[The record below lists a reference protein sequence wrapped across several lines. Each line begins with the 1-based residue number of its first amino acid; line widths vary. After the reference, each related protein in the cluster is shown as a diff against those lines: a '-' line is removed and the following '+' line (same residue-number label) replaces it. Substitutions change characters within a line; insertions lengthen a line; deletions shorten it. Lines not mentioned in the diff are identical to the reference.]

1 MKAGHTITQDDI
13 NLKMFEELDKLSTK
27 IDKSEERAEA
37 FQKQMK
43 EDSIQFRKEIRED
56 MKQFQTNINSQ
67 MRWNLIIFLS
77 VSAGVLYKLLSIPTP
92 VLP

>member
-13 NLKMFEELDKLSTK
+13 NKKLFEELEKMG
-27 IDKSEERAEA
+27 ERNEQ
-37 FQKQMK
+37 FQKEMK
-43 EDSIQFRKEIRED
+43 EDSVQFRKDIRED
-56 MKQFQTNINSQ
+56 MKQFQANINSQ

-92 VLP
+92 